1 MPRNTIFIVTFIALS
16 ATFNSLSADRVLS
29 KDVENGR
36 GINLSDY
43 GGPNIVIGVSAVE
56 MTYALGYVNDY
67 TRMVPQIEGNSI
79 ANAEIVMVPT
89 WMSIKVEKSGAA
101 PIEQGLKKGVLLYTE
116 PKSKIRVWFLDE
128 IAPLNH
134 YRIAV
139 SVPEKAQPPA
149 LPNVPTKFGEHEG
162 QNNAGDK
169 VLSPEL
175 LAWYLKL
182 QRERQV
188 LNTDDDAAVRRF
200 NQQAAEYHEA
210 LRVSRKA
217 KLPK

>member
-1 MPRNTIFIVTFIALS
+1 MPRNTLLVVAFIALS
-16 ATFNSLSADRVLS
+16 SAFNSFSADKVLS

-36 GINLSDY
+36 AINLSDY
-43 GGPNIVIGVSAVE
+43 GGPNIVVGISAVE
-56 MTYALGYVNDY
+56 MTYALGYVMDY
-67 TRMVPQIEGNSI
+67 TRMIPQISGNSI
-79 ANAEIVMVPT
+79 SNAEIVMTPT
-89 WMSIKVEKSGAA
+89 RMSLKVEKSGAV

-116 PKSKIRVWFLDE
+116 PNSRIRVWFLDE

-139 SVPEKAQPPA
+139 SVPEKPQPPA

-162 QNNAGDK
+162 QNNVGDK